1 MPEKPD
7 LARGLM
13 FVEKLLREEDLE
25 RLDKTSDE
33 EVEHQLRAAGIDPED
48 VPTAD
53 ELLARAAARARK
65 RRDEDARAGDGI
77 VAPPA
82 RPKRSAWAVWL
93 AAAAIGAV
101 IVTLAVE
108 KREVR
113 AWWHRG
119 ATEPVG
125 PGPARPLTP

>member
-1 MPEKPD
+1 MPDKPD
-7 LARGLM
+7 LARGWM

-25 RLDKTSDE
+25 RLDQTSDE
-33 EVEHQLRAAGIDPED
+33 DVERQLRAAGIDPKD

-65 RRDEDARAGDGI
+65 RREEGPRASARI

-82 RPKRSAWAVWL
+82 RPKRNAWAVWL
-93 AAAAIGAV
+93 VAAAIGAV
-101 IVTLAVE
+101 IVTLVVG

-113 AWWHRG
+113 AWWHRD
-119 ATEPVG
+119 ATEPVE
-125 PGPARPLTP
+125 PEPTRPLTP